1 MTNATLPV
9 EFSVLD
15 LCPVGVGQTA
25 TEALD
30 NSLKLSV
37 AADEL
42 GYKRYWLAE
51 HHGMGAIA
59 SSSPEI
65 MIGQVARATK
75 HLRVGSGGIMLPNHP
90 SLRVAENF
98 RTLEAL
104 FPGRI
109 DLGLGRA
116 PGTNGRTAVALRRDA
131 ASLSP
136 DAFPEQLAE
145 LEAFLLDQFPAG
157 HPYVTVKAMPQ
168 GVGSP
173 EIWLLGSSDFSA
185 RLAAELG
192 YPFSF
197 AHHFSEL
204 PAELVFRLYRES
216 FMPSVQLPK
225 PHAMVGINVI
235 CAETD
240 EEADR
245 LTSSFDLGFL
255 RMRQTGRFDPLP
267 TVEEALATKYSS
279 QERYEIDQ
287 HRRKV
292 FVGSPATVRAQLLPF
307 LEKLQ
312 VQEAM
317 VSTMVHNP
325 EARRRSYRLLAQA
338 LGIPA
343 PSQS

>member
-1 MTNATLPV
+1 MAPTASPASSV
-9 EFSVLD
+9 KFSVLD
-15 LCPVGVGQTA
+15 LCPVGTGQHA
-25 TEALD
+25 GEALE
-30 NSLKLSV
+30 NSLRLSQL
-37 AADEL
+37 ADGL
-42 GYKRYWLAE
+42 GYKRYWFAE

-65 MIGQVARATK
+65 MISQVARATK
-75 HLRVGSGGIMLPNHP
+75 KLRVGSGGIMLPNHP

-116 PGTNGRTAVALRRDA
+116 PGTNGRTAVALRRDS
-131 ASLSP
+131 ASLAP

-145 LEAFLLDQFPAG
+145 LEAFLHDAFPSG
-157 HPYVTVKAMPQ
+157 HPYATVRAMPQ
-168 GVGSP
+168 GVSSP

-185 RLAAELG
+185 RLAAESG

-204 PAELVFRLYRES
+204 PAELVFRLYRET
-216 FMPSVQLPK
+216 FVPSPQLPA
-225 PHAMVGINVI
+225 PYAMVGINVI

-240 EEADR
+240 EAADR
-245 LTSSFDLGFL
+245 LARSFDLGFL

-267 TVEEALATKYSS
+267 SVEEALATEFSA
-279 QERYEIDQ
+279 QERYEIDM

-292 FVGSPATVRAQLLPF
+292 FVGSPETVRAQLAPF
-307 LEKLQ
+307 LANLR

-317 VSTMVHNP
+317 VSTLVHNP
-325 EARRRSYRLLAQA
+325 EARRRSYELVAGA
-338 LGIPA
+338 MGIA
-343 PSQS
+343 AI